1 MLNIALAGPSV
12 ADLPPARMLE
22 IDVELSEFTPP
33 RRLTLDLGSGDYRIV
48 TPAETAWPDHY
59 PHPQDRS
66 DIVPASRLGAIRSA
80 IDVVLR
86 EGVGYPDCEDRKRRL
101 QNLVV
106 SNAPVPAIVVSVG
119 ARRLV
124 APADWSCLT
133 PAARRLQQLV
143 DRDIDR
149 VLP

>member
-1 MLNIALAGPSV
+1 MLLSIPVLMLNIALAGPSV

-33 RRLTLDLGSGDYRIV
+33 RRLTLDLGSGDYRIA
-48 TPAETAWPDHY
+48 TPAETAWPDQY

-101 QNLVV
+101 QNLV
-106 SNAPVPAIVVSVG
+106 
-119 ARRLV
+119 
-124 APADWSCLT
+124 
-133 PAARRLQQLV
+133 
-143 DRDIDR
+143 
-149 VLP
+149 